1 MRPAVAGRSPDAS
14 LWELLHQNR
23 CQPKAAGE
31 SGDGKKHGGKQVA
44 KPVHVTDADFQQ
56 SVLESSTPVLV
67 DFWADWCG
75 PCKMIAPVVEE
86 LAEEYD
92 GKFNF
97 TKVDVDANPQTAMNF
112 GIRSIPTLLIFKDGK
127 VADQIVGAVPKA
139 ILKRKIDKALEA

>member
-1 MRPAVAGRSPDAS
+1 M
-14 LWELLHQNR
+14 
-23 CQPKAAGE
+23 
-31 SGDGKKHGGKQVA
+31 A
-44 KPVHVTDADFQQ
+44 KPVHITDSEFQTV
-56 SVLESSTPVLV
+56 VLESENPVLV

-97 TKVDVDANPQTAMNF
+97 TKVDVDANPQTAINF

>member
-1 MRPAVAGRSPDAS
+1 M
-14 LWELLHQNR
+14 
-23 CQPKAAGE
+23 
-31 SGDGKKHGGKQVA
+31 A
-44 KPVHVTDADFQQ
+44 KPVHITDSEFQTA
-56 SVLESSTPVLV
+56 VLESENPVLV

-97 TKVDVDANPQTAMNF
+97 TKVDVDANPQTAINF

>member
-1 MRPAVAGRSPDAS
+1 
-14 LWELLHQNR
+14 
-23 CQPKAAGE
+23 
-31 SGDGKKHGGKQVA
+31 VA
-44 KPVHVTDADFQQ
+44 KPVHVTDADFQAA
-56 SVLESSTPVLV
+56 VLDADNPVLV

-97 TKVDVDANPQTAMNF
+97 TKVDVDANPQTAINF